1 MPSAQAGSVVVHEG
15 AAGPQ
20 FGVTITCHFL
30 FVPLT
35 IGLAFLVAIMQVLA
49 YRRRDEV
56 WERLTR
62 FFGTLFLINFAMGV
76 VTGIVQEFQ
85 FGMNW
90 SNYSVFVGNIFG
102 AQLAMEGL
110 RWPAS

>member
-1 MPSAQAGSVVVHEG
+1 MKLLLDRW
-15 AAGPQ
+15 Q
-20 FGVTITCHFL
+20 FGVTITYQFL

-62 FFGTLFLINFAMGV
+62 FLSLAGPARDCGYWTSRPPAWTRRPAAGDGTQPYHRRDDRDHRHA
-76 VTGIVQEFQ
+76 
-85 FGMNW
+85 
-90 SNYSVFVGNIFG
+90 
-102 AQLAMEGL
+102 
-110 RWPAS
+110 

>member
-1 MPSAQAGSVVVHEG
+1 MKLLLDRW
-15 AAGPQ
+15 Q

-62 FFGTLFLINFAMGV
+62 VSSARC
-76 VTGIVQEFQ
+76 
-85 FGMNW
+85 
-90 SNYSVFVGNIFG
+90 S
-102 AQLAMEGL
+102 
-110 RWPAS
+110 